1 MQTDDMQQLTFE
13 QLPLAVAM
21 LINEVK
27 EMKSLLQN
35 SNQMKVEPA
44 NQWFNL
50 EELCAYLPD
59 HPVKQT
65 VYGWIGKHAIP
76 YHKKGKK
83 LQFSKSEIDQWLLAD
98 QCQTMVQIHAQALRY
113 FEVKNRLQ

>member
-1 MQTDDMQQLTFE
+1 MQQLTFE

-35 SNQMKVEPA
+35 SNQMKLEPA

-50 EELCAYLPD
+50 EELCVLARP
-59 HPVKQT
+59 PGQT
-65 VYGWIGKHAIP
+65 NS
-76 YHKKGKK
+76 
-83 LQFSKSEIDQWLLAD
+83 LWLDRKARHSLS
-98 QCQTMVQIHAQALRY
+98 
-113 FEVKNRLQ
+113 